1 MTSAECKASC
11 FKECNTVA
19 PGNKA
24 YCASQCDSFCDAS
37 GAAAADKPA
46 DLPDVSKDL
55 GIFGDSGVGYSKG
68 FEDLFATAF
77 GAKRQSKKINEAN
90 VGEFASEVGEAF
102 RTAVSGAEK

>member
-1 MTSAECKASC
+1 MHSRAHPHVRIRTC
-11 FKECNTVA
+11 
-19 PGNKA
+19 
-24 YCASQCDSFCDAS
+24 
-37 GAAAADKPA
+37 
-46 DLPDVSKDL
+46 
-55 GIFGDSGVGYSKG
+55 GDSGVGYSKG